1 MSEPLAE
8 FAQRLSYV
16 VREKGGMTAVAA
28 GADVPLSTLARW
40 VRAESEP
47 SAFKLAAIAR
57 FCGVTVEELIYGL
70 GSFPKLS
77 AGFSV
82 SPQDWQPSSAALPQP
97 DSGIESDDDVVF
109 IPLLEVIAS
118 AGPGIENSNPVAK
131 DVLPFPRRWLEQ
143 LNLPAEFARFLD
155 SRGDSMTET
164 IKEDAICLADTRWQ
178 RPRLD
183 AIFVVVHNNDVRI
196 KRIGRGMEGRVT
208 LISDNPRYE
217 TEVLSEPEARS
228 LKIAGRVVWAGGKI

>member
-1 MSEPLAE
+1 MSFPPTPGWGD
-8 FAQRLSYV
+8 RLEV
-16 VREKGGMTAVAA
+16 IVEKSGGVSAVARGSSVA
-28 GADVPLSTLARW
+28 DSTIKRYFKADNEPGAY
-40 VRAESEP
+40 
-47 SAFKLAAIAR
+47 KLAAIAR
-57 FCGVTVEELIYGL
+57 FCGVTVEQILYGDEPSGRL
-70 GSFPKLS
+70 LSYADSTTYVDGAKL
-77 AGFSV
+77 
-82 SPQDWQPSSAALPQP
+82 DDDTAALLA
-97 DSGIESDDDVVF
+97 EVAF

-118 AGPGIENSNPVAK
+118 AGPGIENSNPIAK
-131 DVLPFPRRWLEQ
+131 DHLPFPRRWLEQ
-143 LNLPAEFARFLD
+143 LNLPVESARFLD

-164 IKEDAICLADTRWQ
+164 IKEDAICLADIRWQ

-208 LISDNPRYE
+208 LISDNPRYK

>member
-1 MSEPLAE
+1 MSFPPAPGWGD
-8 FAQRLSYV
+8 RLEAIV
-16 VREKGGMTAVAA
+16 EKNGGVSAVARGSSVA
-28 GADVPLSTLARW
+28 DSTIKRYFKADNEPGAY
-40 VRAESEP
+40 
-47 SAFKLAAIAR
+47 KLAAIAR
-57 FCGVTVEELIYGL
+57 FCGVSVEQILYGDETAGRVQAYAGL
-70 GSFPKLS
+70 TTYVDGPKLE
-77 AGFSV
+77 
-82 SPQDWQPSSAALPQP
+82 DDTAALLA
-97 DSGIESDDDVVF
+97 EVVF

-131 DVLPFPRRWLEQ
+131 DYLPFPRRWLEQ
-143 LNLPAEFARFLD
+143 LNLPAEAARFLD

-164 IKEDAICLADTRWQ
+164 IKEDAICLADIRWQ
-178 RPRLD
+178 KPRLD

>member
-1 MSEPLAE
+1 MSKQLDDVDAE
-8 FAQRLSYV
+8 EVDAAFLQRFRDV
-16 VREKGGMTAVAA
+16 VEAA
-28 GADVPLSTLARW
+28 GSRQKASDLTGNSTQQISKWMGGKARIPFRQAGEGPPLLEHGATRSGAQ
-40 VRAESEP
+40 P
-47 SAFKLAAIAR
+47 
-57 FCGVTVEELIYGL
+57 ELKQL
-70 GSFPKLS
+70 
-77 AGFSV
+77 
-82 SPQDWQPSSAALPQP
+82 D
-97 DSGIESDDDVVF
+97 DDDVVF
-109 IPLLEVIAS
+109 VPLLEVIAS

-131 DVLPFPRRWLEQ
+131 DYLPFPRRWLEQ
-143 LNLPAEFARFLD
+143 LNLPPEFARFLD

-164 IKEDAICLADTRWQ
+164 IKEDAICLADIRWQ

>member
-1 MSEPLAE
+1 MSK
-8 FAQRLSYV
+8 Q
-16 VREKGGMTAVAA
+16 
-28 GADVPLSTLARW
+28 
-40 VRAESEP
+40 
-47 SAFKLAAIAR
+47 
-57 FCGVTVEELIYGL
+57 
-70 GSFPKLS
+70 
-77 AGFSV
+77 
-82 SPQDWQPSSAALPQP
+82 
-97 DSGIESDDDVVF
+97 SDDDDAEERDEALLERFKEIVDASGSRANAALLTGNSTQQISKWINGKARIPFRQAAILAKAANRSLDWLASGEGSPFLGQDFSSQVGVPAEPLVDDEDVVY
-109 IPLLEVIAS
+109 IPLLDVIAS
-118 AGPGIENSNPVAK
+118 AGPGIENSNPIAK
-131 DVLPFPRRWLEQ
+131 DHLPFPRRWLEQ
-143 LNLPAEFARFLD
+143 LNLPVEFARFHD

-164 IKEDAICLADTRWQ
+164 IKEDAICLSDIRWQ

>member
-1 MSEPLAE
+1 MNLLPTPGWGA
-8 FAQRLSYV
+8 RL
-16 VREKGGMTAVAA
+16 EAAVAA
-28 GADVPLSTLARW
+28 KGGLSLVAKGASVS
-40 VRAESEP
+40 ESAIKRYFKADNEP
-47 SAFKLAAIAR
+47 GAFKLSAIAH
-57 FCGVTVEELIYGL
+57 FCGVSVEQILYGNENASGLSAHTVAATYVDG
-70 GSFPKLS
+70 PKLEH
-77 AGFSV
+77 
-82 SPQDWQPSSAALPQP
+82 DEALLA
-97 DSGIESDDDVVF
+97 EVVF
-109 IPLLEVIAS
+109 IPLLDVIAS
-118 AGPGIENSNPVAK
+118 AGPGIENSNPVAR
-131 DVLPFPRRWLEQ
+131 DFLPFPRRWLEQ

-164 IKEDAICLADTRWQ
+164 IKEDAICLADIRWQ
-178 RPRLD
+178 KPRLD

>member
-1 MSEPLAE
+1 MDWLVGLPSGMEMSQQNAPIPGAGDE
-8 FAQRLSYV
+8 
-16 VREKGGMTAVAA
+16 VA
-28 GADVPLSTLARW
+28 
-40 VRAESEP
+40 
-47 SAFKLAAIAR
+47 
-57 FCGVTVEELIYGL
+57 
-70 GSFPKLS
+70 
-77 AGFSV
+77 
-82 SPQDWQPSSAALPQP
+82 
-97 DSGIESDDDVVF
+97 F

-118 AGPGIENSNPVAK
+118 AGPGIENSNPIAK
-131 DVLPFPRRWLEQ
+131 DYLPFPRRWLEQ
-143 LNLPAEFARFLD
+143 LNLPQEHARFLD

-164 IKEDAICLADTRWQ
+164 IKEDAICLADIRWQ

>member
-1 MSEPLAE
+1 MSKLSDDDAAE
-8 FAQRLSYV
+8 EVDEALLQRFKEV
-16 VREKGGMTAVAA
+16 VEAA
-28 GADVPLSTLARW
+28 GTRQRASDLTGNSTQQISKWIAGKARIPF
-40 VRAESEP
+40 RQ
-47 SAFKLAAIAR
+47 AAILAKAANR
-57 FCGVTVEELIYGL
+57 SLDWLASGEGSPFL
-70 GSFPKLS
+70 GPDLS
-77 AGFSV
+77 
-82 SPQDWQPSSAALPQP
+82 SPSGLPQLKQ
-97 DSGIESDDDVVF
+97 IEGDDDVVF

-131 DVLPFPRRWLEQ
+131 DYLPFPRRWLEQ
-143 LNLPAEFARFLD
+143 LNLPVEYARFLD

-164 IKEDAICLADTRWQ
+164 IKEDAICLADIRWQ

-196 KRIGRGMEGRVT
+196 KRIGRGIEGRVT

>member
-1 MSEPLAE
+1 MSFLPAPGWGL
-8 FAQRLSYV
+8 RLQEAVAS
-16 VREKGGMTAVAA
+16 KGGTKAVAD
-28 GADVPLSTLARW
+28 GTSVS
-40 VRAESEP
+40 ESAIKRYFSGDNEP
-47 SAFKLAAIAR
+47 GAFKLAAVAA
-57 FCGVTVEELIYGL
+57 FCGVSVEHILYDAPRAPAGHVDAAHIVPRSTYVEGQNGL
-70 GSFPKLS
+70 LLHPE
-77 AGFSV
+77 
-82 SPQDWQPSSAALPQP
+82 QH
-97 DSGIESDDDVVF
+97 DDVAM

-118 AGPGIENSNPVAK
+118 AGPGIENSNPIAK
-131 DVLPFPRRWLEQ
+131 DYLPFPRRWLEQ
-143 LNLPAEFARFLD
+143 LNLPVDAARFLD

-164 IKEDAICLADTRWQ
+164 IKEDAICLADIRWQ

-228 LKIAGRVVWAGGKI
+228 LKIAGRVVWAGGKL

>member
-1 MSEPLAE
+1 MSYLPSPGWEG
-8 FAQRLSYV
+8 RLHAAITAA
-16 VREKGGMTAVAA
+16 GGATAVKNATSVSESALKRYMA
-28 GADVPLSTLARW
+28 GDG
-40 VRAESEP
+40 EP
-47 SAFKLAAIAR
+47 GAFKLAAIAR
-57 FCGVTVEELIYGL
+57 FCGVSLEHILYGAAPEPAQATYMSDVVAPAYVHDRET
-70 GSFPKLS
+70 GS
-77 AGFSV
+77 
-82 SPQDWQPSSAALPQP
+82 
-97 DSGIESDDDVVF
+97 DVVF

-118 AGPGIENSNPVAK
+118 AGPGIENSNPIAK
-131 DVLPFPRRWLEQ
+131 DYLAFPRRWLEQ

-155 SRGDSMTET
+155 SRGDSMTDT
-164 IKEDAICLADTRWQ
+164 IKEDAICLADIRWQ

-228 LKIAGRVVWAGGKI
+228 LKIAGRIVWAGGKI

>member
-1 MSEPLAE
+1 MSKQLDDVDAE
-8 FAQRLSYV
+8 EVDAAFLQRFRDV
-16 VREKGGMTAVAA
+16 VEAA
-28 GADVPLSTLARW
+28 GSRQKASDLTGNSTQQISKWMGGKARIPF
-40 VRAESEP
+40 RQ
-47 SAFKLAAIAR
+47 AAILAKAANR
-57 FCGVTVEELIYGL
+57 SLDWLASGEGPPLLEHGATRSGAQPELKQL
-70 GSFPKLS
+70 
-77 AGFSV
+77 
-82 SPQDWQPSSAALPQP
+82 D
-97 DSGIESDDDVVF
+97 DDDVVF
-109 IPLLEVIAS
+109 VPLLEVIAS

-131 DVLPFPRRWLEQ
+131 DYLPFPRRWLEQ
-143 LNLPAEFARFLD
+143 LNLPPEFARFLD

-164 IKEDAICLADTRWQ
+164 IKEDAICLADIRWQ

>member
-1 MSEPLAE
+1 MSKRSDDLDAE
-8 FAQRLSYV
+8 EVDEALLQRFREV
-16 VREKGGMTAVAA
+16 VEAA
-28 GADVPLSTLARW
+28 GTRQRASELTGYSTQQISKWIAGKARIPF
-40 VRAESEP
+40 RQ
-47 SAFKLAAIAR
+47 AAILAKAANR
-57 FCGVTVEELIYGL
+57 SLDWLASGDGSPLL
-70 GSFPKLS
+70 GPD
-77 AGFSV
+77 FSEQRA
-82 SPQDWQPSSAALPQP
+82 SPE
-97 DSGIESDDDVVF
+97 IEGDDDVVF

-131 DVLPFPRRWLEQ
+131 DHLPFPRRWLDQ
-143 LNLPAEFARFLD
+143 LNLPVEFARFLD

-164 IKEDAICLADTRWQ
+164 IKEDAICLADIRWQ

>member
-1 MSEPLAE
+1 MSFLPAPGWG
-8 FAQRLSYV
+8 QRLQNAVMTRGGTKV
-16 VREKGGMTAVAA
+16 VAEGTGVSESAIKRYFL
-28 GADVPLSTLARW
+28 ADN
-40 VRAESEP
+40 EP
-47 SAFKLAAIAR
+47 GAFKLVAVAN
-57 FCGVTVEELIYGL
+57 FCDVSVEHILYDAPRAPAGYVDAPHIVPQTTYVEPSNGIV
-70 GSFPKLS
+70 LS
-77 AGFSV
+77 AR
-82 SPQDWQPSSAALPQP
+82 QHEDIAM
-97 DSGIESDDDVVF
+97 

-118 AGPGIENSNPVAK
+118 AGPGIENTNPIAK
-131 DVLPFPRRWLEQ
+131 DFLPFPRRWLEQ
-143 LNLPAEFARFLD
+143 LNLPPESARFLD

-164 IKEDAICLADTRWQ
+164 IKEDAICLADIRWQ
-178 RPRLD
+178 RARLD